1 MKILI
6 ADDEYLVRSTLVSM
20 LGELGISKEW
30 IDEVDNGEK
39 LITQFQT
46 ATYDIAFID
55 IRMPKMNGLEAIEKV
70 KNIAP
75 YTKWVITTGYSEFSY
90 AKEAIQ
96 LGVSN
101 YLLKPISLNELGE
114 VISELLQ
121 ENKKYALLLN
131 QQFESD
137 MNSIYQE
144 LQYLEQLEIN
154 YTEHIKYMTFCI
166 NTNSFNITHRNNI
179 MQKLYGELRE
189 KIKNIITPNIRI
201 VFLNRQ
207 GVDLTLVLAW
217 GFLGNHEEAEEIVNN
232 FYQSLKVMILKYC
245 CTGME
250 LTLIHSEAVDSL
262 ENNFKYLHCIYNMC
276 QLRILKPSEYIFTLN
291 DLKDMWEQAEDEH
304 LQLVDNC
311 SGLFDAFYSNNYL
324 AFMSHIDT
332 LDKLVNTHEQALMDN
347 LKRYLSPL
355 LKNESFDA
363 EMTTIDE
370 LKHTAHKYLVKTKST
385 DDNQMD
391 SINQIKLYVQKN
403 YMKDIGIYQIADKL
417 NLTPNYLSTLF
428 KKKEGITFMKYL
440 TKTRMLIAKEL
451 LTNNNVTVSQV
462 ANQVGFNSARY
473 FSKLFKNYYNIYPSE
488 LKHKNSN

>member
-1 MKILI
+1 MRILI

-20 LGELGISKEW
+20 LGELGISKDW
-30 IDEVDNGEK
+30 IDEVDNGEA
-39 LITQFQT
+39 LVSQIQT

-55 IRMPKMNGLEAIEKV
+55 IRMPKMNGLEAIEKA
-70 KNIAP
+70 KSIAP
-75 YTKWVITTGYSEFSY
+75 YTKWVIVTGYSEFSY

-101 YLLKPISLNELGE
+101 YLLKPISINELGE

-121 ENKKYALLLN
+121 ENQKYALLLN

-144 LQYLEQLEIN
+144 LQYLEKLEIN

-166 NTNSFNITHRNNI
+166 NTNSFDIALRNNV

-217 GFLGNHEEAEEIVNN
+217 GFLGNHKEAEEIVNN
-232 FYQSLKVMILKYC
+232 FYKSLKVMLLKYR

-262 ENNFKYLHCIYNMC
+262 DNNFKYLHCIYNMC
-276 QLRILKPSEYIFTLN
+276 QLRILKPSEHIFTLN
-291 DLKDMWEQAEDEH
+291 DLKDMWEQAEDSQ

-311 SGLFDAFYSNNYL
+311 SGLFDTFYSNNYL
-324 AFMSHIDT
+324 AFMSHVDT
-332 LDKLVNTHEQALMDN
+332 LDKLINTHEQLLVDDF
-347 LKRYLSPL
+347 KKYLNPL
-355 LKNESFDA
+355 LESYD
-363 EMTTIDE
+363 EGNTTIE
-370 LKHTAHKYLVKTKST
+370 KLKQIAHEYLVKTKST
-385 DDNQMD
+385 DDSQMD

-417 NLTPNYLSTLF
+417 DLTPNYLSTLF